1 MTAYSELQTL
11 VSRDLADPDRQT
23 FDVDA
28 VKDFIQQ
35 GLAAIQRVAPQ
46 QFQEDLTPIADTWA
60 YLLRSDDF
68 AATPVPEIRLV
79 RVEVWRGVPAKFAF
93 KIKSKAGQPT
103 RDSIAGWEVWN
114 GTLELP
120 SWLTT
125 AQINPD
131 TDIIRVWGYSP
142 YTPIA
147 ADADVVPVSAE
158 LELAIRTF
166 CRVEGMRRLIGSR
179 VLFKQWQ
186 ARSNNTDVT
195 LGQLNSDLQVAE
207 EEWRRLA
214 RALKVPEQN
223 PD

>member
-1 MTAYSELQTL
+1 MTAYSALQTL

-35 GLAAIQRVAPQ
+35 GLAAIARVAPQ
-46 QFQEDLTPIADTWA
+46 QFQEDLMPVANQTA
-60 YLLRSDDF
+60 YLLRS
-68 AATPVPEIRLV
+68 AAFSATAVPEIRLV
-79 RVEVWRGVPAKFAF
+79 RVEVWRGTPSAFAF
-93 KIKSKAGQPT
+93 KIKAKAGQPT
-103 RDSIAGWEVWN
+103 RDSVAGWEVWN

-120 SWLTT
+120 GSAVSSIT
-125 AQINPD
+125 PS

-142 YTPIA
+142 YPPIS

-158 LELAIRTF
+158 LEQAIRYF
-166 CRVEGMRRLIGSR
+166 CRVEAMRRLIGSR

-186 ARSNNTDVT
+186 TRSNNTDVT
-195 LGQLNSDLQVAE
+195 LGGLNSDLQVAD
-207 EEWRRLA
+207 EEWRRLS

>member
-1 MTAYSELQTL
+1 MTAYSTLQAN
-11 VSRDLADPDRQT
+11 VARDLADPTNQT
-23 FDVDA
+23 FDVLA

-35 GLAAIQRVAPQ
+35 GLAAVQRVAPD
-46 QFQEDLTPIADTWA
+46 QFQEDLDAVANQTA
-60 YLLRSDDF
+60 YPLRSAVF
-68 AATPVPEIRLV
+68 AAALIPEIRLV
-79 RVEVWRGVPAKFAF
+79 RVEVWRGTPSKFQF
-93 KIKSKAGQPT
+93 KVKAKAGQPA

-114 GTLELP
+114 GTLEIP
-120 SWLTT
+120 DWVAS
-125 AQINPD
+125 AIND
-131 TDIIRVWGYSP
+131 TDLIRVWGYSP
-142 YTPIA
+142 YAPIS

-186 ARSNNTDVT
+186 TRSNNSDVT
-195 LGQLNSDLQVAE
+195 LGALNSDLQVAE
-207 EEWRRLA
+207 EEWRRLS

>member
-1 MTAYSELQTL
+1 MTAYSALQTL
-11 VSRDLADPDRQT
+11 VSRDLADPSRQT

-35 GLAAIQRVAPQ
+35 GLAAIARVAPD
-46 QFQEDLTPIADTWA
+46 QFQEDLSPVTDQLKYA
-60 YLLRSDDF
+60 LRS
-68 AATPVPEIRLV
+68 ATFGGLPVPEVRLV
-79 RVEVWRGVPAKFAF
+79 RVEIWRGTPSRFAF
-93 KIKSKAGQPT
+93 KVKSKAGTDT
-103 RDSIAGWEVWN
+103 RDSLAGWEVW
-114 GTLELP
+114 GGQLELP
-120 SWLTT
+120 YSYNILT
-125 AQINPD
+125 

-142 YTPIA
+142 YPPIS

-158 LELAIRTF
+158 LELALRTF

-186 ARSNNTDVT
+186 TRSNNSDVT
-195 LGQLNSDLQVAE
+195 LGQLNSDLQVAD
-207 EEWRRLA
+207 EEWRRLS

>member
-1 MTAYSELQTL
+1 MTSFLNLQTY
-11 VSRDLADPDRQT
+11 VSRDLADPDKQT
-23 FDVDA
+23 FDADA

-35 GLAAIQRVAPQ
+35 GLAAIARIAPA
-46 QFQEDLTPIADTWA
+46 QFIEDLTPVTNQTS
-60 YLLRSDDF
+60 YPLRQAIF
-68 AATPVPEIRLV
+68 GALTPEIRVV
-79 RVEVWRGVPAKFAF
+79 RVEVWSGTPSVFRY
-93 KIKSKAGQPT
+93 KIRSKAGQTT

-114 GTLELP
+114 GSLEIPYWNAYANIL
-120 SWLTT
+120 
-125 AQINPD
+125 NPV

-142 YTPIA
+142 YGPIS

-186 ARSNNTDVT
+186 TRSNNSDVT
-195 LGQLNSDLQVAE
+195 LGQLNSDLQIAD
-207 EEWRRLA
+207 EEWRRLS